1 MPQAKK
7 GLLKNHS
14 LEKTTVLGQS
24 TYLDLLVYVP
34 SGDHFNLVPQYLLPV
49 LTSAH
54 PIIPNNKHM
63 ISYRFSINILKK
75 FAEKSIEENRFLRR
89 KKSN

>member
-49 LTSAH
+49 LTSSH
-54 PIIPNNKHM
+54 PIIPKNKHM
-63 ISYRFSINILKK
+63 NPTDFPTIFYKILQK
-75 FAEKSIEENRFLRR
+75 NQ
-89 KKSN
+89 